1 MMDRTLA
8 AQHFMRKFPSLN
20 ICVMIVGSIRET
32 VLVFSV
38 LIIGLPGCSY
48 SHQEVIHAATVSQ
61 SINHGCPSWFIPIIN
76 NSSNR
81 CKCGEP
87 IHSPGR
93 VVLCDPNTNQ
103 TLVRISYCMD
113 YNEEDDEVFVGGCPF
128 INKKGESQGMYVK
141 FPQDVSELNPW
152 LCSGLNRTGVMCS
165 QCEKGLGTTVFSYS
179 MQCLP
184 CMSSGLGWTL
194 YVFLATF
201 PTTILFLVVLIFQC
215 RCITSGPMNACI
227 FACQLTISTLNN
239 QPSIANLVTT
249 ASSFSFIL
257 RVIFT
262 IYGICNL
269 DFFRYLIPPFCV
281 SDQISPLHVVALEYV
296 VAFYPLFLTIIVYT
310 CIQLHARDC
319 LVIVCLCRVFCKCFS
334 SCRQR
339 WGRQWDPFASLVHT
353 FAAFLLLSYSKILIV
368 SLRLLS
374 YTQLHLPT
382 GGTVSPPTR
391 VLHDPSLEWFG
402 EKHLPF
408 ALPAIFIL
416 CIFVFL
422 PALFLLL
429 YPMKIFQKC
438 LGCCGRRLLALHAF
452 ADVLQGCYKNGT
464 NGTRDC
470 RYFAGLY
477 LVFRIVL
484 LPALYGG
491 SIFGFYDEMVS
502 TVCLITASL
511 LFLLFRPYKDRAL
524 LNIWDSTAFSLYAFI
539 IFAVMYSKYVAF
551 VPIQITEVLS
561 VVPLVYTIIYAI
573 YRLLVWMKGPQLC
586 KKKHRDELIPET
598 DEPDRLAHPEDY
610 ENEEVKL
617 LLSDDQGSDL
627 PQDPELETYP
637 ACGNSQHKYGSV

>member
-1 MMDRTLA
+1 ML
-8 AQHFMRKFPSLN
+8 
-20 ICVMIVGSIRET
+20 
-32 VLVFSV
+32 SV
-38 LIIGLPGCSY
+38 LICLQGRSY
-48 SHQEVIHAATVSQ
+48 SHQDVIHAAAGNKS
-61 SINHGCPSWFIPIIN
+61 NHGCPSWFIPID

-87 IHSPGR
+87 IHHPGR

-103 TLVRISYCMD
+103 TLVRIPYCMG
-113 YNEEDDEVFVGGCPF
+113 YNEDKDEVFAGKCYF
-128 INKKGESQGMYVK
+128 SINKKGGMYVK
-141 FPQDVSELNPW
+141 FPQNVSELNPF
-152 LCSGLNRTGVMCS
+152 LCSGFNRTGVMCS
-165 QCEKGLGTTVFSYS
+165 QCQEGLGTAIFSYS

-215 RCITSGPMNACI
+215 RCITSGPMNAYI
-227 FACQLTISTLNN
+227 FVCQLIVSCLSNL
-239 QPSIANLVTT
+239 PSVVNLYT
-249 ASSFSFIL
+249 SPSFSFVLNIL
-257 RVIFT
+257 VT
-262 IYGICNL
+262 IYGIWNL

-281 SDQISPLHVVALEYV
+281 SDQFSPLHVITVEYV
-296 VAFYPLFLTIIVYT
+296 VAFYPLLLTITVYI

-319 LVIVCLCRVFCKCFS
+319 RVIVCLCRVFCKCFS

-339 WGRQWDPFASLVHT
+339 WGRQWDPFASLIHT
-353 FAAFLLLSYSKILIV
+353 FAAFLLLSYSKILII
-368 SLRLLS
+368 SLQLLS

-382 GGTVSPPTR
+382 GGTISPPRR

-402 EKHLPF
+402 EEHLPF

-438 LGCCGRRLLALHAF
+438 LGCCGGRLLALHAF

-477 LVFRIVL
+477 LVLRIVL

-491 SIFGFYDEMVS
+491 SIFGTDHGMVS
-502 TVCLITASL
+502 IVCLVTASL
-511 LFLLFRPYKDRAL
+511 LFLLFRPYKNSSW
-524 LNIWDSTAFSLYAFI
+524 LNIWDSTGFSLYAFVL
-539 IFAVMYSKYVAF
+539 FCAMYSKYVAS
-551 VPIQITEVLS
+551 VPLQITEVLS
-561 VVPLVYTIIYAI
+561 VVPLVYLVIYVM
-573 YRLLVWMKGPQLC
+573 YRLVVWMKTLHIC
-586 KKKHRDELIPET
+586 KKKHRSQLIPET
-598 DEPDRLAHPEDY
+598 EEPDRLAHPEDY
-610 ENEEVKL
+610 EHDEVEL
-617 LLSDDQGSDL
+617 LLPDDQGNHY
-627 PQDPELETYP
+627 PQHSELETYP
-637 ACGNSQHKYGSV
+637 ACGNSQQKYGSV